1 MRKRWTLMHGIART
15 RCAWNDYVRE
25 ITMAEGIPDSY
36 RPVIMFLQRNPGSSQ
51 KSISD
56 FVGVTTSAIN
66 QVVKSMLEED
76 YLYKESAPSDKRSR
90 RLYLTEKGTD
100 MACRLRQR
108 LDEADD
114 AITEFVGAEHE
125 QELMNFL
132 HELTD
137 FIRGELRQC

>member
-36 RPVIMFLQRNPGSSQ
+36 RPVIMFLYRNPGSSQ

-56 FVGVTTSAIN
+56 FIGVTTSAIN
-66 QVVKSMLEED
+66 QVVKSMLDED
-76 YLYKESAPSDKRSR
+76 YLYKESDPSDKRSL

-137 FIRGELRQC
+137 FIRGELRQG